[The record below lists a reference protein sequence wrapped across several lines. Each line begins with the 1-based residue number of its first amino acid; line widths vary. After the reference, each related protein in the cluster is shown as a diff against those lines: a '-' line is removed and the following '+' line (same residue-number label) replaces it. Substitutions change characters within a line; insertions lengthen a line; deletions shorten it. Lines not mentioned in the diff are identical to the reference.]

1 MWGIMAT
8 DEKNICNGFYKGKK
22 YFSKLIEITNVKIET
37 NEYIVVHLD
46 GIKFTRKYF
55 NKFALDVRRD
65 AVKALCVAVK
75 HICREMPNIVLAYVF
90 SDEVSIIIDAN
101 KIISKDDFRLCK
113 LVSKLASVLT
123 LYFHIQIEKLSHS
136 EIIELKERCFFSAK
150 AFSVSEGRVEKYLKW
165 RLCACQKLIFDKKED
180 FDVKDDWEKYG
191 YLLSKK
197 RDWNPESLDFARNYS
212 LGKTNDGYLVME
224 QK

>member
-1 MWGIMAT
+1 MTT
-8 DEKNICNGFYKGKK
+8 DEKNICTGFYKGKK
-22 YFSKLIEITNVKIET
+22 YFSKLIETTDIKIKT

-65 AVKALCVAVK
+65 AVKALCVAVN
-75 HICREMPNIVLAYVF
+75 HICREMSNIVLAYVF
-90 SDEVSIIIDAN
+90 SDEVSLIIDAN
-101 KIISKDDFRLCK
+101 KTISKDDFRLCK

-123 LYFHIQIEKLSHS
+123 LYFHIQIEKLSHA
-136 EIIELKERCFFSAK
+136 EIRQLEKRCFFSAK
-150 AFSVSEGRVEKYLKW
+150 AFIVPESKIEKYLKW

-180 FDVKDDWEKYG
+180 FDVKEDWEKYG

-197 RDWNPESLDFARNYS
+197 MDWDPESLDFARNYS
-212 LGKTNDGYLVME
+212 LGNTNDGYLVME

>member
-1 MWGIMAT
+1 MTT
-8 DEKNICNGFYKGKK
+8 DEKNICTGFYKGKK
-22 YFSKLIEITNVKIET
+22 YFSKLIETTDIKIKTNG
-37 NEYIVVHLD
+37 YIVVHLD

-65 AVKALCVAVK
+65 AVKALCAAVN
-75 HICREMPNIVLAYVF
+75 HICREMSNIVLAYVF
-90 SDEVSIIIDAN
+90 SDEVSLIIDAN
-101 KIISKDDFRLCK
+101 KTISKDDFRLCK

-123 LYFHIQIEKLSHS
+123 LYFHIQIEKLSHA
-136 EIIELKERCFFSAK
+136 EIKQLEKRCFFSAK
-150 AFSVSEGRVEKYLKW
+150 AFSVTESKVEKYLKW

-180 FDVKDDWEKYG
+180 FDVKEDWEKYG

-197 RDWNPESLDFARNYS
+197 KDWDPESLDFARNCS
-212 LGKTNDGYLVME
+212 LENTNDGYLVME

>member
-1 MWGIMAT
+1 MTT
-8 DEKNICNGFYKGKK
+8 DEKNICTGFYKGKK
-22 YFSKLIEITNVKIET
+22 YFSKLIETTDIKIKTNG
-37 NEYIVVHLD
+37 YIVVHLD

-65 AVKALCVAVK
+65 AVKALCAAVN
-75 HICREMPNIVLAYVF
+75 HICREMSNIVLAYVF
-90 SDEVSIIIDAN
+90 SDEVSLIIDAN
-101 KIISKDDFRLCK
+101 KTISKDDFRLCK

-123 LYFHIQIEKLSHS
+123 LYFHIQIEKLSHA
-136 EIIELKERCFFSAK
+136 EIKQLEKRCFFSAK
-150 AFSVSEGRVEKYLKW
+150 AFSVTESKVEKYLKW

-180 FDVKDDWEKYG
+180 FDVKEDWEKYG

-197 RDWNPESLDFARNYS
+197 RDWDPESLDFARNYS
-212 LGKTNDGYLVME
+212 LENTNDGYLVME